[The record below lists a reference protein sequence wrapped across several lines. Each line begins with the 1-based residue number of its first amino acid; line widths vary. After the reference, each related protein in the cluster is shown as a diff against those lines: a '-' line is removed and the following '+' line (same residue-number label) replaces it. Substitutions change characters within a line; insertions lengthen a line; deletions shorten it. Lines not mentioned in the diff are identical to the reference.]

1 VADDDLSPETIV
13 DPRIRMPVPTDGP
26 AVHALVASCPPLD
39 TNSLYCNVLQ
49 CTHFAATC
57 ALAERDGEVVGWVG
71 GYLLPASPDTLF
83 VWQVA
88 VSAAARGRGL
98 ARALVLD
105 ILRRPACRAVRH
117 VQATVTEANES
128 SWRMFRSVAETLGAP
143 CERAPGFARDRH
155 FGGRH
160 ASELLLRIG
169 PFDPPRT
176 QTVEV

>member
-1 VADDDLSPETIV
+1 MIA
-13 DPRIRMPVPTDGP
+13 DPRIRMPVATDGP

-39 TNSLYCNVLQ
+39 ANSLYCNVLQ
-49 CTHFAATC
+49 CTHFADTA
-57 ALAERDGEVVGWVG
+57 ALAERDGKILGWVG
-71 GYLLPASPDTLF
+71 GYLLPASPETLF

-105 ILRRPACRAVRH
+105 VLRRPACRAVRH
-117 VQATVTEANES
+117 VQATVTEANAS
-128 SWRMFRSVAETLGAP
+128 SWRMFRSLAEALGAP
-143 CERAPGFARDRH
+143 CEREPCFESDRH

-169 PFDPPRT
+169 PFDPSRA